1 VNANASPLAAPLA
14 LAPGKSCG
22 SCTLCCKLFPVPE
35 LEKPAGVW
43 CRHIA
48 QGRGC
53 GIHETRPPVCRAFD
67 CQWLFNPDL
76 GPEWKPERCK
86 FVLSIYPGSN
96 SLVVTSDPG
105 APRAWAREPFIGE
118 LRRWAGA
125 ALAQGDCVL
134 VFERER
140 ASVLLPDR
148 EKPLGV
154 IQPGDRIVTFRTP
167 AGHDVE
173 VRRG

>member
-1 VNANASPLAAPLA
+1 MTTP

-35 LEKPAGVW
+35 LQKPAGKW

-67 CQWLFNPDL
+67 CQWLQNAEL

-96 SLVVTSDPG
+96 SLVVTADP
-105 APRAWAREPFIGE
+105 ASPRNWAQEPYIGE
-118 LRRWAGA
+118 LRRWASA
-125 ALAQGDCVL
+125 ALAQGDSVL
-134 VFERER
+134 VFTGAKASAILPDGERE
-140 ASVLLPDR
+140 
-148 EKPLGV
+148 LGL
-154 IQPGDRIVTFRTP
+154 IQPGDRIVSLRRGTL
-167 AGHDVE
+167 HDVE

>member
-1 VNANASPLAAPLA
+1 MTANAFP

-35 LEKPAGVW
+35 LEKPAGTW

-67 CQWLFNPDL
+67 CQWLFNAEL

-96 SLVVTSDPG
+96 SLVVTADPG
-105 APRAWAREPFIGE
+105 APRAWAQEPFITS
-118 LRRWAGA
+118 LRLWAQA
-125 ALAQGDCVL
+125 ALDQGDCVL
-134 VFERER
+134 VFERDK
-140 ASVLLPDR
+140 ASAILPDG

-154 IQPGDRIVTFRTP
+154 ILPGDRIISTRKG
-167 AGHDVE
+167 AGYDVE
-173 VRRG
+173 VRR

>member
-1 VNANASPLAAPLA
+1 MTTS
-14 LAPGKSCG
+14 LAPGKTCG

-35 LEKPAGVW
+35 LQKPAGTW

-67 CQWLFNPDL
+67 CQWLYNADL

-96 SLVVTSDPG
+96 SLVVTADP
-105 APRAWAREPFIGE
+105 AYPRNWAQEPFMGE
-118 LRRWAGA
+118 LRRWASA
-125 ALAQGDCVL
+125 ALAQGDSVL
-134 VFERER
+134 VFAGSK
-140 ASVLLPDR
+140 ASAILPDG
-148 EKPLGV
+148 EKELGL
-154 IQPGDRIVTFRTP
+154 IQPGDRIVSLRRGNGF
-167 AGHDVE
+167 DVE

>member
-1 VNANASPLAAPLA
+1 MNAAAPHIP

-35 LEKPAGVW
+35 LEKPAGTW

-53 GIHETRPPVCRAFD
+53 GIHATRPQVCRAFD
-67 CQWLFNPDL
+67 CQWLFNADL

-96 SLVVTSDPG
+96 SLVVTADQG
-105 APRAWAREPFIGE
+105 APRAWAQAPFIAE
-118 LRRWAGA
+118 LRRWAKA
-125 ALAQGDCVL
+125 ALDQGDCVL
-134 VFERER
+134 VFERDK
-140 ASVLLPDR
+140 ASAILPDG
-148 EKPLGV
+148 EKMLGV
-154 IQPGDRIVTFRTP
+154 IQPGDRIVSVRTP
-167 AGHDVE
+167 TGYDVE
-173 VRRG
+173 VRR